1 MSCFSAL
8 GPYSNHLEAMNVA
21 PPAANEPSK
30 GRGTLIVLLVLGVG
44 LLGFSGFRLK
54 QAMTKRATLAA
65 ERATSGEAAGTAASV
80 QYAAATPLV
89 YRPSVDFNGTLKPWR
104 EADLG
109 FETQGRL
116 VRVDVVVGQTVK
128 AGAPLATLDASRA
141 GAQVNQ
147 AAAQTR
153 AAQANLA
160 LAEDNQKRTDALVQS
175 KAIPEAQA
183 EQARQSVA
191 LARAQLE
198 AAQATTNLAQ
208 VSQGVHTI
216 NAPFAG
222 LVTRAPSTPGAVV
235 NPGVPLFRMEDV
247 SHFRL
252 SATVGE
258 EEMDLIKLGADV
270 RVFYRDRVVGG
281 KVTAL
286 VPSLDQATRRAPI
299 EIEVP
304 NDPKSPLLGYGFV
317 RATIDSGRDEN
328 AVRIPALA
336 KRVGSPDE
344 VFRVDGNV
352 VRLVKTVHVTD
363 ADGSWIVRKGL
374 SIGDRVVLSPPAE
387 MKDGDAVGK
396 LAEASAAAPASAAP
410 SAAGPK

>member
-1 MSCFSAL
+1 
-8 GPYSNHLEAMNVA
+8 MNIVE
-21 PPAANEPSK
+21 PAAKHPGSPKEGGGR
-30 GRGTLIVLLVLGVG
+30 GRGTVIVLVVLGIVLVG
-44 LLGFSGFRLK
+44 FVGFRLK
-54 QAMTKRATLAA
+54 QAAAKRASLAA
-65 ERATSGEAAGTAASV
+65 ERASSGEATTSSAGLQFATAA
-80 QYAAATPLV
+80 PFM
-89 YRPSVDFNGTLKPWR
+89 YRPSVDFNGTLRPWR

-116 VRVDVVVGQTVK
+116 VRVDVSVGQTVK

-147 AAAQTR
+147 ATAQTR

-160 LAEDNQKRTDALVQS
+160 IAEDNLKRTEALVSS
-175 KAIPEAQA
+175 KAIPEAQG
-183 EQARQSVA
+183 EQARQNVA

-198 AAQATTNLAQ
+198 AAQATTHLAQ

-235 NPGVPLFRMEDV
+235 NPGLPLFRMEDV
-247 SHFRL
+247 SRFRL

-258 EEMDLIKLGADV
+258 EEVDLVKVGAEV
-270 RVFYRDRVVGG
+270 RVFYRDRVVPG
-281 KVTAL
+281 KVTA
-286 VPSLDQATRRAPI
+286 VIPSLDQATRRAPI

-304 NDPKSPLLGYGFV
+304 NDPKAPILGYGFV
-317 RATIDSGRDEN
+317 RANIDSGHEEK

-344 VFRVDGNV
+344 VFRVDGTV
-352 VRLVKTVHVTD
+352 VRLVKTLHVVD

-374 SIGDRVVLSPPAE
+374 EGGDRVILSPPAE
-387 MKDGDAVGK
+387 MKDGD
-396 LAEASAAAPASAAP
+396 PASKLTAP
-410 SAAGPK
+410 SAATAVPMGTQK

>member
-1 MSCFSAL
+1 MNIAQSA
-8 GPYSNHLEAMNVA
+8 V
-21 PPAANEPSK
+21 NEPPK
-30 GRGTLIVLLVLGVG
+30 GRGTVIVLVVLGVVF
-44 LLGFSGFRLK
+44 LGFVGFRLK
-54 QAMTKRATLAA
+54 QAAVKQANLAA
-65 ERATSGEAAGTAASV
+65 ERASSGENASAAAGV
-80 QYAAATPLV
+80 QYATAVALT
-89 YRPSVDFNGTLKPWR
+89 YRPVVDFNGTLKPWR

-116 VRVDVVVGQTVK
+116 IRVDVSVGQNVK

-141 GAQVNQ
+141 GAQVSQ
-147 AAAQTR
+147 ATAQTR
-153 AAQANLA
+153 AAQANLS

-175 KAIPEAQA
+175 KAVPEAQA

-198 AAQATTNLAQ
+198 AAQATTHLAQ
-208 VSQGVHTI
+208 VSQGVHSIT
-216 NAPFAG
+216 APFAG

-247 SHFRL
+247 SRFRL

-258 EEMDLIKLGADV
+258 EEVDLVKVGGQV
-270 RVFYRDRVVGG
+270 RVFYRDRTIDG
-281 KVTAL
+281 KVTA
-286 VPSLDQATRRAPI
+286 VIPSLDQATRRAPI

-304 NDPKSPLLGYGFV
+304 NDPKAPVLGYGFV
-317 RATIDSGRDEN
+317 RATIDSGHDEA

-344 VFRVDGNV
+344 VFRIDGSV
-352 VRLVKTVHVTD
+352 ARLVKTLHVTD

-374 SIGDRVVLSPPAE
+374 ASGDRVVLSPPAD
-387 MKDGDAVGK
+387 MKDGDAIGK
-396 LAEASAAAPASAAP
+396 LG
-410 SAAGPK
+410 AGK